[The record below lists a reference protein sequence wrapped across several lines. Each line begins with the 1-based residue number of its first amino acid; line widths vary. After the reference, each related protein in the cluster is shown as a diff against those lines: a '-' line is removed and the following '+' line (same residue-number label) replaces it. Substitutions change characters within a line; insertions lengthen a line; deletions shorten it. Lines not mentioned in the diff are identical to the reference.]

1 MNAKQIKQYEIL
13 SEFFNSDML
22 KQAAVD
28 KYFGAMLKLDYG
40 FAEDLWEFML
50 IRNDADL
57 KNQVFASLYVDRIF
71 ELFLDAAA
79 AKVAK
84 TVIDRPVL
92 TRAVFGFSPTADK
105 GEKFNIPLNLL
116 LANKVD
122 AVDSV
127 FKNAIKNDAMGCS
140 FGKYMLEF
148 IDKFFIEVMKKNA
161 SRKVE
166 LNRKQSTLLMSYAQ
180 KVKGDEKAMLV
191 QRIKE
196 IL

>member
-1 MNAKQIKQYEIL
+1 MNAKQIKHYEIL
-13 SEFFNSDML
+13 SEFFTSDML
-22 KQAAVD
+22 KPAAVD
-28 KYFGAMLKLDYG
+28 KYFGEMLKLDYG

-57 KNQVFASLYVDRIF
+57 KNPAFAKLYIDRVFD
-71 ELFLDAAA
+71 LFLKAQP
-79 AKVAK
+79 AKVQK
-84 TVIDRPVL
+84 TVTDRAVIN
-92 TRAVFGFSPTADK
+92 RAVFGFSPSADS
-105 GEKFNIPLNLL
+105 GELFIMPINLL
-116 LANKVD
+116 VANKVD
-122 AVDSV
+122 IVDGI
-127 FKNAIKNDAMGCS
+127 FKNAVKNEAMSRS

-148 IDKFFIEVMKKNA
+148 LDKFFIEMMKKSA
-161 SRKVE
+161 QRKVE

>member
-1 MNAKQIKQYEIL
+1 MNAKQVKQYEIF
-13 SEFFNSDML
+13 SEFFSSDML

-40 FAEDLWEFML
+40 YAEDLWEFML

-57 KNQVFASLYVDRIF
+57 GKTVFASLYVDRIF
-71 ELFLDAAA
+71 DMFLAAA
-79 AKVAK
+79 APKAVK
-84 TVIDRPVL
+84 TVVD
-92 TRAVFGFSPTADK
+92 RAVINKALFGFSPTADK

-122 AVDSV
+122 AVDSI
-127 FKNAIKNDAMGCS
+127 FKNLSKNEVMSKS
-140 FGKYMLEF
+140 FGQYMLEF

-161 SRKVE
+161 QRKVE
-166 LNRKQSTLLMSYAQ
+166 LNRKQSALLMSYAQ